1 MLHELNSYTN
11 ILHLYWDVLETEIN
25 SFLTNPTLSL
35 LQYILVP

>member
-11 ILHLYWDVLETEIN
+11 ILRLYWDVLETEIN